1 MAIPYRSPVPYRSP
15 GITYRGLMRA
25 AAASGPGWIVAA
37 SGRSYRAA
45 ATGRTWRASQPRR
58 SGA

>member
-15 GITYRGLMRA
+15 GITYRGLLRA
-25 AAASGPGWIVAA
+25 AVASRPGWIV
-37 SGRSYRAA
+37 A